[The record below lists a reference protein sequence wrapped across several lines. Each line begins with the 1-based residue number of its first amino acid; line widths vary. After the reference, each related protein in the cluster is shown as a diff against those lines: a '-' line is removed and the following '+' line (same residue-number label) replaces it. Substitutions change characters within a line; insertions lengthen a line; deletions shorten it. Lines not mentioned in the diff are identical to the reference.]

1 MAGSGLF
8 TLKRLELENVYS
20 YSKATLEFE
29 EGLVAFAGSN
39 GSGKTSMIESML
51 LALTLNRKIV
61 RSEIIRRAG
70 GSPASQ
76 GRISL
81 TLDGDGAAF
90 TVTIHL
96 RPRRSSDEIVAAELV
111 EERGGSRK
119 VRATGL
125 TAVKSELARLLGFQG
140 LPDYGEFIRHS
151 VFAQQGY
158 LRTIAEKLGK
168 DFRDVIEAALGLKSL
183 QDAVDRLSDLVVA
196 SGSYSIQI
204 GSARGLRSSG
214 NYRRI
219 QSELERAKLRLR
231 DARERAWRAE
241 QELARLQQRRAEI
254 EVGLEE
260 ARRAAARLESLE
272 RSAEIVE
279 SKLDRVRRE
288 LASVGREASETVRR
302 IRVLE
307 ERRRRLEEA
316 ARLAEA
322 AGLIEEYK
330 RLGLEAG
337 RLSLVVEQF
346 EEKLRVLRDLERYR
360 GDAERYLEARKRLEE
375 AGKAIERLKSRID
388 MLRSAEAQAAAFTA
402 RLERIARRWG
412 IKWDASDPDGL
423 VRRLEELLQESRR
436 AREELEAERERLLG
450 ETSRVKAMLDEDRKA
465 LEAIRSSTRPE
476 CPVCGRP
483 LDRENRM
490 AIIKRLSREA
500 ERLEAELERL
510 EEELASVEESL
521 REAQARL
528 EALERSLSH
537 ASEIASSLSS
547 LLASHGF
554 RTTRDLREEIS
565 RLEAELRRLKEE
577 KRDLE
582 RETRRLEQAYTR
594 YLAAQRRAEELG
606 LDEAEAGELERQYL
620 EAARRLEE
628 LEKRVKSL
636 EEEIIEATGTGSIE
650 EAERLVAEARRAAEE
665 LSRLGE
671 ELARLNARLELIEE
685 RRRDL
690 ASTET
695 ELAAELEALTR
706 EIEALASAAREAE
719 RLARELRDLERR
731 IEELLSERA
740 SASKEAEHMEES
752 IRALEGLR
760 RKFLVGMAVK
770 VMLERLQE
778 AAYEE
783 AVQRLIDEM
792 NSFLAEFNLN
802 ITRVERDGYSFRL
815 VAYRDGGARAE
826 ISTLSGGEKTA
837 LALAFLMAFN
847 RVVGGRLSFL
857 VLDEPTA
864 ELDEERR
871 RTLMDLLR
879 RLASEGAVS
888 QVIVVAH
895 HTDVLDL
902 ADRGCVVRYE
912 RGRGSVVEC

>member
-1 MAGSGLF
+1 MAGSGVF

-20 YSKATLEFE
+20 YSRAALEFE

-70 GSPASQ
+70 GSPAPQ

-81 TLDGDGAAF
+81 TLDGGEAMY

-111 EERGGSRK
+111 EERGGTRK
-119 VRATGL
+119 VRATGV

-140 LPDYGEFIRHS
+140 LPDYGEFVRHS

-158 LRTIAEKLGK
+158 LREIAEKLGK
-168 DFRDVIEAALGLKSL
+168 DFRDIIEAALGLKSL
-183 QDAVDRLSDLVVA
+183 QDAVDRLSGLVVA
-196 SGSYSIQI
+196 SGSYSVAI
-204 GSARGLRSSG
+204 GTARGLRSSG

-219 QSELERAKLRLR
+219 LAELERARTRLR
-231 DARERAWRAE
+231 EARERARRAE
-241 QELARLQQRRAEI
+241 EELARLQQRRAEV
-254 EVGLEE
+254 ERRLEE

-272 RSAEIVE
+272 RSAESLKSMIE
-279 SKLDRVRRE
+279 KVRRE
-288 LASVGREASETVRR
+288 LAAAEREAEETARR
-302 IRVLE
+302 IRALD

-322 AGLIEEYK
+322 ARLIEEY
-330 RLGLEAG
+330 R
-337 RLSLVVEQF
+337 RLSLEAERLRLLVEQLDD
-346 EEKLRVLRDLERYR
+346 KIRILRDLQRYR
-360 GDAERYLEARKRLEE
+360 GDAERYLEAKKRLEE
-375 AGKAIERLKSRID
+375 AGREIERLKSRIEV
-388 MLRSAEAQAAAFTA
+388 LRSAEDQARLFVG
-402 RLERIARRWG
+402 RLERIARQWG
-412 IKWDASDPDGL
+412 IKWDSGDPGGL
-423 VRRLEELLQESRR
+423 VRSLENLLDEARR
-436 AREELEAERERLLG
+436 AKEELEEERERLVS
-450 ETSRVKAMLDEDRKA
+450 EASRVKAMLDEARKA
-465 LEAIRSSTRPE
+465 LEAVRSSTRPE

-483 LDRENRM
+483 LDREGRV
-490 AIIKRLSREA
+490 AIIRRLSREA
-500 ERLEAELERL
+500 ERLEAELEDL
-510 EEELASVEESL
+510 EEELGGVEEAL
-521 REAQARL
+521 RREQARL

-537 ASEIASSLSS
+537 ASEIASALSS

-554 RTTRDLREEIS
+554 QTLEDLRGELG
-565 RLEAELRRLKEE
+565 RLEVELRRLVAE
-577 KRDLE
+577 KRELE
-582 RETRRLEQAYTR
+582 REVGRLEQAYKR
-594 YLAAQRRAEELG
+594 YLAALSRAERLG
-606 LDEAEAGELERQYL
+606 IDEAELDDLEREYR
-620 EAARRLEE
+620 EASRRLADLESRLDE
-628 LEKRVKSL
+628 LEK
-636 EEEIIEATGTGSIE
+636 EILEATGARSVG

-665 LSRLGE
+665 LARLGE
-671 ELARLNARLELIEE
+671 ELAGLKTKLGMLEDRKRE
-685 RRRDL
+685 L
-690 ASTET
+690 ASREA
-695 ELAAELEALTR
+695 ELAAELEKLRR
-706 EIEALASAAREAE
+706 EMEALAGAAREAE
-719 RLARELRDLERR
+719 RLAGELDEISRMVEK
-731 IEELLSERA
+731 LLSERA

-752 IRALEGLR
+752 IKALEGLR

-783 AVQRLIDEM
+783 AVKRLIDEM

-802 ITRVERDGYSFRL
+802 ITRVERDGSSFRL

-826 ISTLSGGEKTA
+826 LSTLSGGEKAA

-895 HTDVLDL
+895 HADVLDL